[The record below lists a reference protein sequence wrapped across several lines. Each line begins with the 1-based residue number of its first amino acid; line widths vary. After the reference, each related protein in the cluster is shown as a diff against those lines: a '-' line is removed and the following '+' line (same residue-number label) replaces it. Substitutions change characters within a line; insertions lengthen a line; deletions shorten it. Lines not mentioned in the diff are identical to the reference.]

1 MSLSEMW
8 VSFALHIIAGC
19 PPSIILPRAQRAAPV
34 PGQQVDAIDSPV
46 GILIEKLRL
55 VASECLVLIEPVIGG
70 GDENELYAA
79 LDGLLVH
86 QQAIETA
93 LARKHLSDGTLRMT
107 RFSGSFLDAGFY
119 WIG

>member
-1 MSLSEMW
+1 
-8 VSFALHIIAGC
+8 
-19 PPSIILPRAQRAAPV
+19 
-34 PGQQVDAIDSPV
+34 
-46 GILIEKLRL
+46 
-55 VASECLVLIEPVIGG
+55 
-70 GDENELYAA
+70 
-79 LDGLLVH
+79 VH